1 MINRS
6 TTMNRPRLSFI
17 KMAQPYLNRAAI
29 TAKRDVI
36 EQMADDCRVIEAN
49 KGCVTHDDMELL
61 GWTPAQIEAHA
72 KAAAQFARAGSVR

>member
-1 MINRS
+1 MPNPARKA
-6 TTMNRPRLSFI
+6 RPSFI

-29 TAKRDVI
+29 TAKRDIV

-49 KGCVTHDDMELL
+49 RGCVTKDDMELL

-72 KAAAQFARAGSVR
+72 TAAAQYARAGSVR